1 MKTRSSLSLA
11 PIFLTAV
18 GLLCGPNVLADS
30 HAVATVKD
38 LSNPSGPTWTMDMIS
53 KDAGDNIT
61 IKSQGLLGTEV
72 LLDEQATSRKSDGS
86 LIEYSVK
93 HLQFEDEGTLKVN
106 GNKGVLEYT
115 EKGVKQKTK
124 EFKFDQPF
132 VCPGNMEAFIRS
144 HFEELKKKGK
154 IYVDFFVWERRDTV
168 DFVIKYVGAEKVK
181 TETGETEQNHIRMS
195 VSNVFLSAL
204 VDPIDVWFN
213 QDMTQILRYK
223 GRMAIKKKDP
233 KSGELK
239 GLDAE
244 VIYSYK

>member
-1 MKTRSSLSLA
+1 MTTK
-11 PIFLTAV
+11 
-18 GLLCGPNVLADS
+18 DS
-30 HAVATVKD
+30 
-38 LSNPSGPTWTMDMIS
+38 
-53 KDAGDNIT
+53 GDTIT

-72 LLDEQATSRKSDGS
+72 LLDEQATTKKSDGS

-93 HLQFEDEGTLKVN
+93 HHQFEDEGTLKVS
-106 GNKGVLEYT
+106 GDKGVLEYS

-124 EFKFDQPF
+124 EIKFDQPF

-144 HFEELKKKGK
+144 RFEELKKKGK

-168 DFVIKYVGAEKVK
+168 DFVIKYVGAEKV
-181 TETGETEQNHIRMS
+181 GETEQNHIRMS

-233 KSGELK
+233 KTSELK

-244 VIYSYK
+244 VIYTYK

>member
-1 MKTRSSLSLA
+1 MRA
-11 PIFLTAV
+11 QIFLVASC
-18 GLLCGPNVLADS
+18 LLAGQNLLAETR
-30 HAVATVKD
+30 AVATVKE
-38 LSNPSGPTWTMDMIS
+38 LSNPSGPTWTMDMTT
-53 KDAGDNIT
+53 KDSGDTIT

-72 LLDEQATSRKSDGS
+72 LLDEQATTKKSDGS

-93 HLQFEDEGTLKVN
+93 HHQFEDEGTLKVS
-106 GNKGVLEYT
+106 GDKGVLEYS

-124 EFKFDQPF
+124 EIKFDQPF

-144 HFEELKKKGK
+144 RFEELKKKGK

-168 DFVIKYVGAEKVK
+168 DFVIKYVGAEKV
-181 TETGETEQNHIRMS
+181 GETEQNHIRMS

-233 KSGELK
+233 KTSELK

-244 VIYSYK
+244 VIYTYK